1 MHNKSHVSKG
11 TVGYHCNHK
20 LDENPISIS
29 HGTRTAIHTN
39 STQTN
44 RHHSTMNFH
53 EHPSHTYL
61 ASRMDADR
69 HPFLSSDCFSGQMQR
84 QLELPGE
91 VDGSEAMGE
100 QVDGGPPIVQEL

>member
-20 LDENPISIS
+20 PDENPISIS

-53 EHPSHTYL
+53 EHPSQIT
-61 ASRMDADR
+61 AVDSPNNQINIAQ
-69 HPFLSSDCFSGQMQR
+69 P
-84 QLELPGE
+84 ELTAISIFGKLG
-91 VDGSEAMGE
+91 VDDQNWHWSNRP
-100 QVDGGPPIVQEL
+100 V